1 MSKGNR
7 VFFLRTNTEKETPR
21 FGKAFT
27 EFLDEETSEEVVSVT
42 EDTVPEETSINYEVA
57 DTVFGM
63 FDQLEEQLDA
73 IKAKTPTPQPE
84 PPTSYEKQAEVDE
97 YNDLSDMLF
106 AEDVAGAALER
117 LNKSV

>member
-7 VFFLRTNTEKETPR
+7 VFFLRTNEKKKPQR
-21 FGKAFT
+21 FDKGFT
-27 EFLDEETSEEVVSVT
+27 DFLDEETSEEEVVLV

-63 FDQLEEQLDA
+63 FDQLEEQLES

-84 PPTSYEKQAEVDE
+84 PPTSFEKQAEVDE